1 MGRRRKVEDK
11 AYDYIKRQITTDSWL
26 EGRQI
31 KEMDISVAL
40 EISRTPIRNAFLRL
54 EKEGLVVIAPNKGV
68 FVAGPPIDLKGVK
81 ERLYYLEVLL
91 HHVLY
96 TLELSETTIRNQDYA
111 DSVELMEKN
120 LTSPSVRFEQHEKQF
135 WQTILSHHDN
145 KYMNESILN
154 TLTSLVSTNDYA
166 GEIFRNSRSVKL
178 DHYKNLTSLIGRE
191 DYIYARREIRILLNQ
206 LLINLIQGME

>member
-96 TLELSETTIRNQDYA
+96 TLELSETTIRNQDYV
-111 DSVELMEKN
+111 S
-120 LTSPSVRFEQHEKQF
+120 
-135 WQTILSHHDN
+135 QTWTG
-145 KYMNESILN
+145 K
-154 TLTSLVSTNDYA
+154 
-166 GEIFRNSRSVKL
+166 
-178 DHYKNLTSLIGRE
+178 
-191 DYIYARREIRILLNQ
+191 
-206 LLINLIQGME
+206 